1 MKYTEKMQLLL
12 KGVKME
18 EIKALEEQ
26 EAQELKEEQEQQKIS
41 NDEMEKVKNEALE
54 AATALVKELEAKLEA
69 KDSELEKANK
79 DLESLNN
86 KRTLEEQPTESKAS
100 DVFKEL
106 FKPTKEV

>member
-1 MKYTEKMQLLL
+1 MKYSEKMQLLL
-12 KGVKME
+12 KGIKMD
-18 EIKALEEQ
+18 EIRALEAQ
-26 EAQELKEEQEQQKIS
+26 EAQELEEEQKKKLES
-41 NDEMEKVKNEALE
+41 NEVEKVKNEALE
-54 AATALVKELEAKLEA
+54 AANSLVKELEAKLEV
-69 KDSELEKANK
+69 KDAELKKANE

>member
-1 MKYTEKMQLLL
+1 MKYSEKMQLLL
-12 KGVKME
+12 KGIKMD

-26 EAQELKEEQEQQKIS
+26 EAQELEEEQKKLDS
-41 NDEMEKVKNEALE
+41 NDEMEKAKKEALE
-54 AATALVKELEAKLEA
+54 EATSLVKELEAKLEA
-69 KDSELEKANK
+69 KDSELKKANE
-79 DLESLNN
+79 DLVALNN